1 MEAAV
6 LFIVFAILLFM
17 GAPIAV
23 CLGVSSV
30 AAMLVMLAGRPVDI
44 ILGTVPQL
52 VSAATSKA
60 VLQAIPFF
68 ILGGNI
74 MDASGISR
82 KLIHLAEAC
91 VGHLRGGVAMVC
103 VLVACFFAAISGS
116 GPATVAALGI
126 IVIPALVKA
135 GYDTAFAAAL
145 MATAGSIGVII
156 PPSITFVVYG
166 SISDTSIGDLFI
178 AGVLPGLLMG
188 AALIADREARAYP
201 DVVAFGFFCRRAN
214 LEALAREYE
223 GAVSDRLGRGL
234 SFHIAPSNVPVNF
247 AYSLA
252 AGLLAGN
259 ACVVKA
265 SSRDFPQTRII
276 CRVMDLLLRGAHAA
290 LANHVCVVIYPRDR
304 QDVTEMLSA
313 QCDARII
320 WGGDETV
327 RRVRMAPLAPRAVE
341 VAFPDRYSLLAVDAK
356 SVLALDGKALAAAA
370 RGFYNDTYLTDQNAC
385 TSPRLVYWLGGRD
398 AVTQAQA
405 RFWEAVRAY
414 AAPRYPI
421 EPVVA
426 VDKLTAAFRAA
437 AALPGAAI
445 APMPDNT
452 VVRVQVSALTPDI
465 DEHRCAGGFFVEYA
479 AETLDSLI
487 PVVKRKYQTLSYLG
501 LEPEALRRFVR
512 ENALWGVDRIAPVG
526 HTMDF
531 ALTWDGYDLIRTLS
545 RRISAI

>member
-1 MEAAV
+1 MSRNEPYTRLCGGDWQSARP
-6 LFIVFAILLFM
+6 L
-17 GAPIAV
+17 APF
-23 CLGVSSV
+23 
-30 AAMLVMLAGRPVDI
+30 D
-44 ILGTVPQL
+44 
-52 VSAATSKA
+52 
-60 VLQAIPFF
+60 
-68 ILGGNI
+68 
-74 MDASGISR
+74 
-82 KLIHLAEAC
+82 
-91 VGHLRGGVAMVC
+91 GGVM
-103 VLVACFFAAISGS
+103 
-116 GPATVAALGI
+116 
-126 IVIPALVKA
+126 
-135 GYDTAFAAAL
+135 AFL
-145 MATAGSIGVII
+145 
-156 PPSITFVVYG
+156 
-166 SISDTSIGDLFI
+166 SDL
-178 AGVLPGLLMG
+178 G

-223 GAVSDRLGRGL
+223 GAVSDRLGRGI

-265 SSRDFPQTRII
+265 SSRDFPQT
-276 CRVMDLLLRGAHAA
+276 
-290 LANHVCVVIYPRDR
+290 
-304 QDVTEMLSA
+304 
-313 QCDARII
+313 RII

-356 SVLALDGKALAAAA
+356 SVLALDDKALAAAA

-545 RRISAI
+545 RCISAI